1 MVLFA
6 GLGVLLVLAAIAVVW
21 SVSAH
26 GQVREDSAVPNVPV
40 PPPSAPT
47 PVPRAAPA
55 LPTPAPRP
63 ASNPTP
69 RPVSNPTPRPVQ
81 RSGPEGTI
89 SDKDLEEVRSLVA
102 MGRPISALRLY
113 RDKTGATLAQAKEAL
128 ASLPPLD
135 YTPPPIFVD
144 PPAAA
149 PPPPPPPPAPPATPA
164 PSAAA
169 PAPATPAP
177 TPAPAPAA
185 PTPAPAPAVDDYNE
199 DDETVRAL
207 VHFDRMAEAVQMYQA
222 IHGVDVK
229 TARAAVEKMAPH

>member
-6 GLGVLLVLAAIAVVW
+6 GLGALLVLAAIAVIW
-21 SVSAH
+21 SMNAH
-26 GQVREDSAVPNVPV
+26 SQVREDSAVPNVPV

-47 PVPRAAPA
+47 PAPRAAPA
-55 LPTPAPRP
+55 LPTPAPRTV
-63 ASNPTP
+63 SNPTP

-128 ASLPPLD
+128 AALTPLE
-135 YTPPPIFVD
+135 YTPPPISID

-149 PPPPPPPPAPPATPA
+149 PPPPAPSATPA
-164 PSAAA
+164 PSAAE

-177 TPAPAPAA
+177 
-185 PTPAPAPAVDDYNE
+185 
-199 DDETVRAL
+199 
-207 VHFDRMAEAVQMYQA
+207 M
-222 IHGVDVK
+222 
-229 TARAAVEKMAPH
+229 